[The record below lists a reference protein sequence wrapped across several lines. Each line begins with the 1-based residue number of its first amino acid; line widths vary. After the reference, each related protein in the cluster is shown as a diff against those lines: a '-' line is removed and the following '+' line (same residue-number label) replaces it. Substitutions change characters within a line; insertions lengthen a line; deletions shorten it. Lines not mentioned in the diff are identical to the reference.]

1 MGRAVATGVLVAVAA
16 GAAMAGCGCGGG
28 DGDAA
33 STARAAPAGG
43 EAAALAAVHEYV
55 DAFVGGDGD
64 SACELLTEES
74 RREFVEAVEAAVGTS
89 DCGEAFTAAAR
100 QFPAE
105 LREDFGEAPIE
116 IIDIDEDSA
125 EGRATFAGRTI
136 GLQMRVEDGEWRV
149 ANLPGQ

>member
-1 MGRAVATGVLVAVAA
+1 MGRAAALGVLVAVAA
-16 GAAMAGCGCGGG
+16 AGAVTAGCGSG
-28 DGDAA
+28 DGDAV
-33 STARAAPAGG
+33 STARTAPAGG